1 MTHVAIIGG
10 GPGGYE
16 AALVARQL
24 GAQVTLIS
32 GGGIGGSC
40 VLTDCVP
47 SKALIATADT
57 MTRTAESAALGILV
71 EGHAPTVQ
79 DLRVDLAAVNARI
92 TDLASKQSNDI
103 SERLT
108 DHGVDVRN
116 GTGRLHDASTVHVTH
131 DGVTDVLTPDLIL
144 IATGAR
150 PRILPDAQPDGERIV
165 TWEQLYTLNEVPE
178 RLIVVG
184 SGVTG
189 AEFAS
194 AYRGLGS
201 DVVLVSSRDRV
212 LPGEDPDAAEVI
224 EQVFRRRGIEVR
236 NNSRAVA
243 AHRVGSGVDVTLN
256 DGSVVHGSHVL
267 VAVGSVPNT
276 EDLGLADAGI
286 RIDESGFIE
295 VDRVSRTSVRN
306 VYAAGDCTGVLML
319 ASVAAMQGRIAM
331 WHALGDAVAP
341 LDVATVS
348 STVFTNPEIATVGV
362 TERELHDGRVRGDV
376 YALPL
381 ATNARAKMIEDTD
394 GFVKIICRRGTR
406 TVAGGVIVGPHASE
420 LIHAVTIAVEQRMTV
435 DELASVFTVYPSL
448 SGSIAETARHL
459 RIAAD

>member
-1 MTHVAIIGG
+1 MAIIGS

-24 GAQVTLIS
+24 GADVTLITS
-32 GGGIGGSC
+32 GGIGGSC

-57 MTRTAESAALGILV
+57 MTRTAESAALGIMV
-71 EGHAPTVQ
+71 DGHPSTQHDV
-79 DLRVDLAAVNARI
+79 RVDLAAVNARI
-92 TDLASKQSNDI
+92 TELAHKQSADI
-103 SERLT
+103 ADRLAE
-108 DHGVDVRN
+108 HGVDVRY
-116 GTGRLHDASTVHVTH
+116 GTGRLRAEGTVDVS
-131 DGVTDVLTPDLIL
+131 GEGATDTCSPDLIL

-150 PRILPDAQPDGERIV
+150 PRVLPDAQPDGTRIL
-165 TWEQLYTLNEVPE
+165 TWEQLYTLDEIPE

-212 LPGEDPDAAEVI
+212 LPGEDPDAAGVI
-224 EQVFRRRGIEVR
+224 EQVFRRRGIDVR

-243 AHRVGSGVDVTLN
+243 ARRVADGVEVTLK

-267 VAVGSVPNT
+267 LAVGSVPNT
-276 EDLGLADAGI
+276 EDLGLVEAGVRVDDA
-286 RIDESGFIE
+286 GFIE

-331 WHALGDAVAP
+331 WHALGDAVSP
-341 LDVATVS
+341 LDVSTVS

-362 TERELHDGRVRGDV
+362 NEGDLHAGRVRGDV
-376 YALPL
+376 YTLPL

-394 GFVKIICRRGTR
+394 GFVKIMCRRGTR
-406 TVAGGVIVGPHASE
+406 TVAGAVIVGPHASE
-420 LIHAVTIAVEQRMTV
+420 LIHAMTIAVEQRMTV

-459 RIAAD
+459 RVATD